1 MKVTAIVYT
10 SNTGYTEQYARML
23 GEQTGLPVYA
33 LPEAPRGESVLYLGW
48 MMAGS
53 VVGLGKAKRRCK
65 VRACCA
71 VGMGGAEQTPALQK
85 KHPGFP
91 VFCLR
96 GGYDHQRLTGIYKK
110 MMETLA
116 KAMKKRP
123 AGDLMASTIVEAVS
137 SPTGMSWVT
146 AEQLEPVL
154 AWLEG

>member
-1 MKVTAIVYT
+1 MKVSAVVYT

-23 GEQTGLPVYA
+23 GARTGLPVYA
-33 LPEAPRGESVLYLGW
+33 LPEAPRGEEILYLGW
-48 MMAGS
+48 MMAGT

-71 VGMGGAEQTPALQK
+71 VGMGGAEQGPALQK
-85 KHPGFP
+85 KHPAFP

-96 GGYDHQRLTGIYKK
+96 GGYDHRRLTGICKK

-123 AGDLMASTIVEAVS
+123 ADDPMARTIVEAVS
-137 SPTGMSWVT
+137 RSTGVSWVT